1 MIFFVF
7 FFNSGESGVVVVE
20 IILVYLDKLIDIKIF
35 KNKLREICEEVFLE
49 EKIRDICK
57 DMFYVRRVSS
67 FFDCEYEIC

>member
-7 FFNSGESGVVVVE
+7 FFNSGELGVVVVE

-35 KNKLREICEEVFLE
+35 KNKLR
-49 EKIRDICK
+49 DICK